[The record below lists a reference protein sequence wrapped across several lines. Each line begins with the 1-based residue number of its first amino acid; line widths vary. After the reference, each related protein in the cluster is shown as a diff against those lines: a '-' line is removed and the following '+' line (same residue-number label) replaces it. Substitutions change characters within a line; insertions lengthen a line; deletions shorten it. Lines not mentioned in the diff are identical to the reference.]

1 MVPAFAGL
9 YAPHWKNRA
18 QGLLVGLTSYV
29 TKEHLARAVLEATA
43 WQTAEV
49 VEAMT
54 RDSGVP
60 MTSLAVDGGMTGNN
74 LLMQTLSD
82 CLGVPVVRPM
92 MAETV
97 ALGAA
102 YGAGL
107 VVATGP
113 TAHSSGRTGT
123 APPSGPLKSK
133 NTKDEPSSISG
144 SMQCSWPSIGARDL
158 GRRRTAT
165 RAPCATSGSP
175 YGPWHRPT
183 SMTNGEGSKRARVV
197 IVAAPSA
204 RAHLHDYAW
213 TSAPATSSIAAVRS
227 FRRADRGHGRVT

>member
-1 MVPAFAGL
+1 
-9 YAPHWKNRA
+9 
-18 QGLLVGLTSYV
+18 
-29 TKEHLARAVLEATA
+29 
-43 WQTAEV
+43 
-49 VEAMT
+49 MT

-213 TSAPATSSIAAVRS
+213 TSAPATSSIAALSSPQLDDGDARGTSIPIRGRFPCRAGVAFQCRPLGSHWGAPHACAPAVHSDRSLGAREPAVR
-227 FRRADRGHGRVT
+227 